1 MLEVSNVCKICD
13 MTAEDPENEN
23 WVMGYIGIIPVTFCV
38 DCYNGIVDMID
49 LLESEFPE
57 DEIE

>member
-1 MLEVSNVCKICD
+1 MLEPTNVCKICELVSD
-13 MTAEDPENEN
+13 DPENEN
-23 WVMGYIGIIPVTFCV
+23 WVLGYIGIIPVTFC
-38 DCYNGIVDMID
+38 DNCYNGIIDMVD